1 MVRRTTWTAAA
12 GWATLA
18 AVACLALGGAAARPE
33 GLLLGVPGAAGV
45 LLVLLVS
52 TLVATWGGAFPSGA
66 VGLGLLPPLL
76 LLLSGLLLP
85 GVRAVSGPPLLAL
98 LLAAAAVILSQK
110 APRLSRAIFLPAVF
124 LLYAAIAA
132 REQLQV
138 GPQGDEPQYLMVADS
153 LWHEGNLSPEKGFSE
168 GRYLAFHDGPLAP
181 HYRVRG
187 KDGQIYS
194 LHAVGLSLLVL
205 PAFAMGGYPAA
216 SFFMA
221 LLTALL
227 AWQIREL
234 LRTVS
239 GSDLLAEGMGW
250 VVALSP
256 PLIHYPGL
264 IFTEVPAALILATLL
279 RHAPEGRGWKL
290 QTALGL
296 GILLAFLPWLNI
308 RYAPLALILL
318 VYGLWSRLER
328 SRTLTYVLPSLVSAV
343 GIAAYHSVLYGFFD
357 PRRVYG
363 RRPELSLGNVPE
375 GLQGLLLDQE
385 FGLLVYAPVFVLALP
400 GFWSYWRKDRRQSV
414 TSIVLLGAV
423 LLTAAAW
430 PMWRG
435 GFNPP
440 ARFLLPV
447 VPVLALAAGLA
458 VQRGLGAGGALL
470 VGWSLWTGLLGAW
483 EPRLVHRDR
492 DGTAPLFRAYSG
504 AEEWTR
510 LLPGYVLADP
520 DRYRLSLVWGGAL
533 LLTVARRRWPVTPPR
548 LAAASLG
555 FIAAAG
561 IASSLSH
568 ARVGGRDAV
577 RLLRRQALE
586 VPGWAWGGHAAR
598 WGPSDLDWGPLYEPH
613 RHPDGAELGSR
624 LPLPV
629 GRYRIVL
636 EAENLGPEQ
645 SSPALVV
652 RPDVPG
658 APPDRL
664 WPFASVGQGW
674 TGTFE
679 VLPGGAVTLLIRGG
693 GPFLLHSLSLE
704 PQPSGSDPV

>member
-18 AVACLALGGAAARPE
+18 AAACLALGGAAARPD
-33 GLLLGVPGAAGV
+33 GILLGVPGAGGV
-45 LLVLLVS
+45 LLVIVVS
-52 TLVATWGGAFPSGA
+52 TVAATWGAASSSA
-66 VGLGLLPPLL
+66 AAGLGLLPPLL

-85 GVRAVSGPPLLAL
+85 GVRAVSGPPLVAL
-98 LLAAAAVILSQK
+98 VLAALAVILSQA
-110 APRLSRAIFLPAVF
+110 APRLSRAIFLPTVF

-132 REQLQV
+132 RGQLQV

-187 KDGQIYS
+187 KGGQIYS

-205 PAFAMGGYPAA
+205 PAYAMGGYPAA

-221 LLTALL
+221 LLTGLL

-234 LRTVS
+234 LRVGS
-239 GSDLLAEGMGW
+239 GSDRLAEGMGW

-256 PLIHYPGL
+256 PLVHYPGL

-279 RHAPEGRGWKL
+279 RQAQEARGWKV

-296 GILLAFLPWLNI
+296 GMLLAFLPWLNI

-318 VYGLWSRLER
+318 AYGLWSRPGR
-328 SRTLTYVLPSLVSAV
+328 SRALAYVLPSLVSSA
-343 GIAAYHSVLYGFFD
+343 GIAAYHSVLYGFCD

-363 RRPELSLGNVPE
+363 PRPELSLANVPE
-375 GLQGLLLDQE
+375 GLPGLLLDQE

-400 GFWSYWRKDRRQSV
+400 GFWSYWRKDRRQSI
-414 TSIVLLGAV
+414 TSMVLLGVV

-447 VPVLALAAGLA
+447 VPILALAASLA
-458 VQRGLGAGGALL
+458 VDRALGAGGALL

-492 DGTAPLFRAYSG
+492 DGTAPLFRTYSG

-520 DRYRLSLVWGGAL
+520 DRYRLSLVWSGAL
-533 LLTVARRRWPVTPPR
+533 LLAVARRRSPVTGTR
-548 LAAASLG
+548 LAVASLG
-555 FIAAAG
+555 LIAAAG

-577 RLLRRQALE
+577 RLLGRPALE
-586 VPGWAWGGHAAR
+586 VPGWAWGGRAAR

-613 RHPDGAELGSR
+613 RHPDGAELASR
-624 LPLPV
+624 LALPV

-636 EAENLGPEQ
+636 LAENLAPEQ
-645 SSPALVV
+645 SSPVLVV
-652 RPDVPG
+652 RPDVQG
-658 APPDRL
+658 APDRL
-664 WPFASVGQGW
+664 SPLASAGPGW
-674 TGTFE
+674 AGTFE

-693 GPFLLHSLSLE
+693 GPFLLHALSLE
-704 PQPSGSDPV
+704 PQPSGDDPV

>member
-1 MVRRTTWTAAA
+1 
-12 GWATLA
+12 
-18 AVACLALGGAAARPE
+18 
-33 GLLLGVPGAAGV
+33 V
-45 LLVLLVS
+45 L
-52 TLVATWGGAFPSGA
+52 
-66 VGLGLLPPLL
+66 
-76 LLLSGLLLP
+76 
-85 GVRAVSGPPLLAL
+85 
-98 LLAAAAVILSQK
+98 AVILSQA
-110 APRLSRAIFLPAVF
+110 APRLSRAIFLPTVF

-168 GRYLAFHDGPLAP
+168 GRYLAFHEGPLAP

-205 PAFAMGGYPAA
+205 PAYALGGYPAA
-216 SFFMA
+216 SLFMA

-234 LRTVS
+234 LRS
-239 GSDLLAEGMGW
+239 RSESDRLAEGMGW

-279 RHAPEGRGWKL
+279 RQAHESRGWKL

-296 GILLAFLPWLNI
+296 GILLALLPWLNI

-318 VYGLWSRLER
+318 VYGLWSRPER
-328 SRTLTYVLPSLVSAV
+328 SHTLAFALPSLVSSV

-363 RRPELSLGNVPE
+363 RRPEVALSNVPE

-400 GFWSYWRKDRRQSV
+400 GFWSHWRKDRRQAATSV
-414 TSIVLLGAV
+414 VLLSVV

-447 VPVLALAAGLA
+447 IPVLALAAGLA
-458 VQRGLGAGGALL
+458 VARGLGAGGALL

-520 DRYRLSLVWGGAL
+520 DRYRLGLVWSAAL
-533 LLTVARRRWPVTPPR
+533 LLAIARRRSPVTATR

-555 FIAAAG
+555 LIATAG

-577 RLLRRQALE
+577 RLLGQRALD
-586 VPGWAWGGHAAR
+586 VPGWVWGGRGAR
-598 WGPSDLDWGPLYEPH
+598 WGPFDLPWGPLYEPH
-613 RHPDGAELGSR
+613 RYPDGAEVGSR
-624 LPLPV
+624 LALPV
-629 GRYRIVL
+629 GQYRIVL
-636 EAENLGPEQ
+636 GVENLAPKE
-645 SSPALVV
+645 SFPVLVV

-658 APPDRL
+658 TPDRV
-664 WPFASVGQGW
+664 WPLAPGGPGW
-674 TGTFE
+674 SGTFE

-693 GPFLLHSLSLE
+693 GPFLLRSLSLE
-704 PQPSGSDPV
+704 PQPPSIHPV

>member
-1 MVRRTTWTAAA
+1 M
-12 GWATLA
+12 
-18 AVACLALGGAAARPE
+18 
-33 GLLLGVPGAAGV
+33 
-45 LLVLLVS
+45 
-52 TLVATWGGAFPSGA
+52 
-66 VGLGLLPPLL
+66 
-76 LLLSGLLLP
+76 
-85 GVRAVSGPPLLAL
+85 
-98 LLAAAAVILSQK
+98 
-110 APRLSRAIFLPAVF
+110 FLPVVF
-124 LLYAAIAA
+124 LLYVGIAA

-205 PAFAMGGYPAA
+205 PAYAMGGYPAA

-221 LLTALL
+221 LLTGLL

-239 GSDLLAEGMGW
+239 GSDRLAEGMGW

-256 PLIHYPGL
+256 PLVHYAGL

-290 QTALGL
+290 RTALGL
-296 GILLAFLPWLNI
+296 GALLAFLPWLNI

-318 VYGLWSRLER
+318 AYGLWSRLGR
-328 SRTLTYVLPSLVSAV
+328 SRALAYVLPSLVSSV
-343 GIAAYHSVLYGFFD
+343 GIVAYHSVLYGFFD

-363 RRPELSLGNVPE
+363 RRPELSLVNVPE

-414 TSIVLLGAV
+414 ASMVLLGTV

-447 VPVLALAAGLA
+447 VPVLALAASLA
-458 VQRGLGAGGALL
+458 VERGLGAGGALL

-520 DRYRLSLVWGGAL
+520 DRYRLSLVWGAGL
-533 LLTVARRRWPVTPPR
+533 LLAVARRRSPVTAPR

-577 RLLRRQALE
+577 RLLGRRALE
-586 VPGWAWGGHAAR
+586 VPGWTWGAPAAR
-598 WGPSDLDWGPLYEPH
+598 WAPSDLDWGPLYEPH
-613 RHPDGAELGSR
+613 RHPDGAEVGSR
-624 LPLPV
+624 LALPP
-629 GRYRIVL
+629 GRYRILL
-636 EAENLGPEQ
+636 EAENLAPEQ
-645 SSPALVV
+645 SSPVLVV

-658 APPDRL
+658 APPNQP
-664 WPFASVGQGW
+664 WPLASVGPGW
-674 TGTFE
+674 TGAFE
-679 VLPGGAVTLLIRGG
+679 LPPGGGAVTLLIRGG
-693 GPFLLHSLSLE
+693 GPFLLHSLSLQ
-704 PQPSGSDPV
+704 PQPSGNDPV